1 MLPLIFHAVAAVTA
15 MVGEGV
21 ARTFVRFRPLEA
33 YRLDILGSS
42 GGIAAFSALSFF
54 DAKLIPF
61 AALASLA
68 GLLTAQSLTSR
79 DLWSSYYRITVG
91 AQTAARTIP
100 VMVNGIPHQAIT
112 AAARR
117 PAILYRPYTQTPR
130 NPLNNVQAVGAG
142 TGNDVAGALRMGAK
156 HVDAAARAGRRCA
169 VDSHPRRYQVRQP
182 RAALGARLPRCRVPS
197 RSPRRSTRPV
207 RVPDLRLPS

>member
-79 DLWSSYYRITVG
+79 AGHPL
-91 AQTAARTIP
+91 
-100 VMVNGIPHQAIT
+100 
-112 AAARR
+112 
-117 PAILYRPYTQTPR
+117 PA
-130 NPLNNVQAVGAG
+130 V
-142 TGNDVAGALRMGAK
+142 
-156 HVDAAARAGRRCA
+156 HSDAAQPAEQRAGRRRG
-169 VDSHPRRYQVRQP
+169 HRQRRRGSAP
-182 RAALGARLPRCRVPS
+182 HGREAR
-197 RSPRRSTRPV
+197 RRSRPSWPSV
-207 RVPDLRLPS
+207 RR